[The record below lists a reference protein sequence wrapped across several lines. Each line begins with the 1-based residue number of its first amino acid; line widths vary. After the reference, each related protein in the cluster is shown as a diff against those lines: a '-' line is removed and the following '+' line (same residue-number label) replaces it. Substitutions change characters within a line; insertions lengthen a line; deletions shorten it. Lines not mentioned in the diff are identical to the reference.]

1 MKKDFYL
8 TEVCERL
15 AGDLVREQ
23 TTLLKHEAIVK
34 EIKAKIVEGKQQLIK
49 QLILGKVF
57 DYKGQKMT
65 ALCVDF
71 GELKDNMLVE
81 VTMGMSPDYYI
92 QNFALTKREKLL
104 IDDYRSLC
112 ENCRVEEDDYFGKE
126 AIDTAYELMRLKNGV
141 WLVRTY
147 SWEVDFSN
155 VTTSEFFKE
164 SGLVVHEEGISYL
177 LEELETF
184 IL

>member
-23 TTLLKHEAIVK
+23 ATLLKHEAIVK
-34 EIKAKIVEGKQQLIK
+34 DIKAKLVEGKQQLIK

-57 DYKGQKMT
+57 DYKDQKMT

-81 VTMGMSPDYYI
+81 VTMGMSPEYYI
-92 QNFALTKREKLL
+92 QNCALTKREKLL
-104 IDDYRSLC
+104 IDDYESLC
-112 ENCRVEEDDYFGKE
+112 EHCREEADDYFGNE
-126 AIDTAYELMRLKNGV
+126 ARETAYELMRLKNGV
-141 WLVRTY
+141 WLIRTY

-155 VTTSEFFKE
+155 AGSTDFFKE

-177 LEELETF
+177 LEEMETF